1 MIRGSRSQGFRG
13 SSERKA
19 CRSLRRLTDRSEI
32 IIIFIGGYLE
42 KLKGFQKQYLRGIA
56 HGLKPYVFVGQKG
69 ITESLLKSVDE
80 ALDRHELIK
89 VRFIDFKERD
99 MKKEITAEIEKAA
112 VCELVGAI
120 GHVAIFFRQQKDPEK
135 RAVIVPNEKKGSSAR
150 LKNLNK

>member
-1 MIRGSRSQGFRG
+1 MGR
-13 SSERKA
+13 
-19 CRSLRRLTDRSEI
+19 T
-32 IIIFIGGYLE
+32 IIFIGGYLE

-89 VRFIDFKERD
+89 VRFIDFKEKD
-99 MKKEITAEIEKAA
+99 MKKEITAEIEKLA

-120 GHVAIFFRQQKDPEK
+120 GHVATFFRQQKNPEK
-135 RAVIVPNEKKGSSAR
+135 RVIRVPDEKKSSGAK
-150 LKNLNK
+150 LTA